1 MKSFEEGDSVNV
13 LVFSDSHGR
22 VQPMLDAVERY
33 RPDVAFHLG
42 DVVRDAEELRRACPR
57 LTLYQVRGNC
67 DYGAV
72 DCQTEG
78 VARLEG
84 KTIFYLHG
92 HTRQVKSGIDLA
104 VAAARTAGADILLF
118 GHTHRSLCQRYGE
131 VLAVNPG
138 AILDG
143 RYALLTWD
151 AGGEVKVL
159 PSSDHTRG

>member
-1 MKSFEEGDSVNV
+1 MRV

-22 VQPMLDAVERY
+22 TQPMLDAVECY

-42 DVVRDAEELRRACPR
+42 DVVRDGEELRRACPQ

-67 DYGAV
+67 DYGAAGY
-72 DCQTEG
+72 QTEG

-92 HTRQVKSGIDLA
+92 HTRQVKSGPNLA
-104 VAAARTAGADILLF
+104 VAEARAAGADILLF
-118 GHTHRSLCQRYGE
+118 GHTHRPLCQRYGE

-143 RYALLTWD
+143 RCALLSWD
-151 AGGEVKVL
+151 GAGEISCL
-159 PSSDHTRG
+159 PIER